1 MSSVEK
7 HVTIRQVVTYQ
18 SHNRR
23 ANGAVTLNLNAEYSE
38 LVHTIELQQL
48 LSNDVRIVA
57 KVVNEREYSLGMFR
71 LKKST
76 IMDDGESRLQFEG
89 LSDFVEVDNLNNL
102 PLKSDDVSQFVVF
115 YDSDVEVEEDDA
127 QEEEAPD
134 NEEWDDDDDWDD

>member
-1 MSSVEK
+1 MSVEK

>member
-1 MSSVEK
+1 MSVEK
-7 HVTIRQVVTYQ
+7 QVRIRQVVTYQ

-48 LSNDVRIVA
+48 LSNDIKVFA

-76 IMDDGESRLQFEG
+76 IMDDGESKLQFEG

-102 PLKSDDVSQFVVF
+102 PLKSDDVPQFVVF
-115 YDSDVEVEEDDA
+115 YDSLVEVEGDGQE
-127 QEEEAPD
+127 QEEEGFD